1 MIYSN
6 MDMTQIALII
16 LGTIFV
22 LCGAILL
29 IMSLVR
35 KNKEKKG
42 LQKHEEEIGNLPD
55 KIISACGGKDNI
67 TEVECKMTRLVLHV
81 KDSSIYN
88 GEGLDLKALL
98 MENKITLVVG
108 NNASSIKEEIEK
120 KLS

>member
-1 MIYSN
+1 MIYSL
-6 MDMTQIALII
+6 DMTQIGLII
-16 LGTIFV
+16 SGAVLL

-29 IMSLVR
+29 IMEMVR

-42 LQKHEEEIGNLPD
+42 LQKREEELVDLPD
-55 KIISACGGKDNI
+55 KIISACGGIENI

-88 GEGLDLKALL
+88 GEGLDIKALL
-98 MENKITLVVG
+98 MENKITLVIG
-108 NNASSIKEEIEK
+108 NNASSVKEEIEK

>member
-1 MIYSN
+1 MIYSI
-6 MDMTQIALII
+6 DMTQLALII
-16 LGTIFV
+16 LGAIFI
-22 LCGAILL
+22 LCGTILL

-42 LQKHEEEIGNLPD
+42 LEKREEEIGSLPD
-55 KIISACGGKDNI
+55 KIIAACGGKENI

-98 MENKITLVVG
+98 MESKITLVVG
-108 NNASSIKEEIEK
+108 NNASSVKEEIEK